1 MLHLEACL
9 ARVPSMADLGINDI
23 VNGPIAHS
31 PDGNPRIGPAFGLP
45 NFWLSEAHSFGVT
58 AAGGAGWQ
66 LAQWISEGEPS
77 VEMLGVDPRRFG
89 VTSKNYAKIKN
100 EEASS
105 HVFVNHY
112 PMEERQAA
120 RAVKSLPVHS
130 RLDQAGAVWG
140 LALDGNGQIGSLCPE
155 RRAKATMLTAAPT
168 GLRRSP
174 VKWPRCAS
182 VSGLSRPHPSPSTK
196 SKGAG
201 RAPDW
206 MGCSP
211 TASLNERG
219 RSVWPMH
226 SILPAQSALSLPW

>member
-77 VEMLGVDPRRFG
+77 VDMLGVDPRRFG

-155 RRAKATMLTAAPT
+155 RSAKATMLTAAPT

-182 VSGLSRPHPSPSTK
+182 ASAYRSLILRQVRSRRARGARLTGWAARQQHPSTSGVDPSGPCTQ
-196 SKGAG
+196 SF
-201 RAPDW
+201 R
-206 MGCSP
+206 
-211 TASLNERG
+211 LN
-219 RSVWPMH
+219 P
-226 SILPAQSALSLPW
+226 L